1 MGQCCG
7 VWDKIWYLHMK
18 LAALVDW
25 KEDARTLDNRYIYR
39 KCLRCTQLC
48 IIDDITRHYYW
59 AFSCQNAAN
68 HVTFFVIC
76 TKVLFGCYI
85 KNIEKF
91 TPLMLIFTPL
101 FGGSKVLTSLDI
113 RNVFFMRTKHN
124 IYIIIYI

>member
-1 MGQCCG
+1 MNPDMDTRRKGS
-7 VWDKIWYLHMK
+7 DYL
-18 LAALVDW
+18 
-25 KEDARTLDNRYIYR
+25 
-39 KCLRCTQLC
+39 
-48 IIDDITRHYYW
+48 YW

-101 FGGSKVLTSLDI
+101 FGGVKGIDVI
-113 RNVFFMRTKHN
+113 RYKKCIFYENKA
-124 IYIIIYI
+124 